1 MKTSLLLLG
10 SLAKCGDDDDDD
22 DDDERDQF
30 VCSQRREV
38 YG

>member
-22 DDDERDQF
+22 EHDQF